1 MSFDIVMGKRYIA
14 ISYLMLLF
22 LAACGE
28 NGDKSVSPND
38 EPVSEGNSSS
48 LEKLSSSSVILSASK
63 ESSSSLAK
71 SSSSGIQ
78 NNSSSSEKAKSSSS
92 VKPLSSSWSE
102 AIGSS
107 SSSAKSS
114 SSVSS
119 SSSVKFSSSSVRKN
133 SSSSEKTKSSSSD
146 TQSGVKQSSSSE
158 KDKSSSSSAEM
169 RSSSSEKTGKSSSSS
184 KDIELSSSSELED
197 VSSSSGKS
205 ESSSSVKDLLSSSSE
220 KKKSSSSVTPLS
232 SSSSTSVSSS
242 SSVEE
247 PPTSSETESSSSS
260 SEDKVNCSA
269 LLEGETDWSW
279 DVPKECRFNPDIDYG
294 TMTDERDGK
303 VYKTV
308 KIGDQTWMAENL
320 NYADSVKTPSLKGK
334 NWCYNKEPKNCEVA
348 GRLYS
353 WAAAID
359 SVKLA
364 NDADNPRDCGYGKIC
379 GLTGTVKGI
388 CPTGWHLPSQAKWST
403 LITAVGGQLTASKV
417 LKSQSGWN
425 GTDAFG
431 FAALPAGQRGNGS
444 SFYNG
449 DNSAYF
455 WSSTEY
461 AGGSAYGMILYNTNE
476 YYELQKN
483 YNKGYGFSV
492 RCVKD

>member
-1 MSFDIVMGKRYIA
+1 
-14 ISYLMLLF
+14 
-22 LAACGE
+22 
-28 NGDKSVSPND
+28 
-38 EPVSEGNSSS
+38 
-48 LEKLSSSSVILSASK
+48 
-63 ESSSSLAK
+63 
-71 SSSSGIQ
+71 
-78 NNSSSSEKAKSSSS
+78 
-92 VKPLSSSWSE
+92 
-102 AIGSS
+102 
-107 SSSAKSS
+107 
-114 SSVSS
+114 
-119 SSSVKFSSSSVRKN
+119 
-133 SSSSEKTKSSSSD
+133 
-146 TQSGVKQSSSSE
+146 
-158 KDKSSSSSAEM
+158 
-169 RSSSSEKTGKSSSSS
+169 
-184 KDIELSSSSELED
+184 
-197 VSSSSGKS
+197 
-205 ESSSSVKDLLSSSSE
+205 
-220 KKKSSSSVTPLS
+220 
-232 SSSSTSVSSS
+232 
-242 SSVEE
+242 
-247 PPTSSETESSSSS
+247 
-260 SEDKVNCSA
+260 
-269 LLEGETDWSW
+269 
-279 DVPKECRFNPDIDYG
+279 
-294 TMTDERDGK
+294 MTDERDGK
-303 VYKTV
+303 VYRTV
-308 KIGDQTWMAENL
+308 TIGKQTWMAENL

-403 LITAVGGQLTASKV
+403 LITAVGGQLTAGKV

-492 RCVKD
+492 RCVKDKTPEPSAKSTSK

>member
-1 MSFDIVMGKRYIA
+1 MGKRYIA
-14 ISYLMLLF
+14 IFCLMLLF
-22 LAACGE
+22 LVACGE

-48 LEKLSSSSVILSASK
+48 SEKLSSSSVILSASK

-71 SSSSGIQ
+71 SSSSSIQ
-78 NNSSSSEKAKSSSS
+78 KNSSSSEKAKSSSS
-92 VKPLSSSWSE
+92 KDEKETKASSSSVK
-102 AIGSS
+102 SS
-107 SSSAKSS
+107 SSS
-114 SSVSS
+114 SVIPGNAPESS
-119 SSSVKFSSSSVRKN
+119 SSSVKSSSSNAK
-133 SSSSEKTKSSSSD
+133 
-146 TQSGVKQSSSSE
+146 
-158 KDKSSSSSAEM
+158 
-169 RSSSSEKTGKSSSSS
+169 
-184 KDIELSSSSELED
+184 
-197 VSSSSGKS
+197 
-205 ESSSSVKDLLSSSSE
+205 
-220 KKKSSSSVTPLS
+220 
-232 SSSSTSVSSS
+232 SSS
-242 SSVEE
+242 SSVEV

-403 LITAVGGQLTASKV
+403 LITAVGGQLTAGKV

-461 AGGSAYGMILYNTNE
+461 AGGSAYGMNLYNTNE

-492 RCVKD
+492 RCLKD